1 MATLPPVILGVI
13 ILVAYTLALILRTML
28 LRRIVLTAPF
38 SSQSRRQFSLDF
50 FASLFAGILGAGFNM
65 TYLGF
70 PLESGLSLIAGC
82 LVAGFFLALDMA
94 LARER
99 AVISQVMVRNRHL
112 PPPKR
117 LYSMTRRF
125 ALVAF
130 TTALC
135 VSLVVVMVISRD
147 VVWLSMVGENPA
159 AQVQAQMSVTYEVLF
174 IVAVLL
180 ALVINLIVSYSRN
193 LKLLFD
199 NETTVLERVSQG
211 DFSRL
216 VPVATNDEFGF
227 IAGHTNHMIDGLK
240 HRIQLL
246 SALKLA
252 EEVQQNLLPG
262 RPPQHSGLDI
272 AGSSKYC
279 DETGGDY
286 YDFLELPEGRLGIV
300 VADATDHGVGSA
312 LQMTTAR
319 AFLLFGARDYQGPAR
334 LIDDVNH
341 YLTRDSYE
349 TSRFMSMFFLEI
361 ATSPKNLRWVRA
373 GHDPAL
379 LYDPE
384 AKSFQQLG
392 GEGIVLGV
400 TQDYRYREHRRDGW
414 RPGMVLVL
422 GTDGIHETH
431 DSSGQM
437 FGQQRLQHIIREHAH
452 LSAQNIQD
460 AVIDALERFRGDEP
474 QEDDITLV
482 VVKFLQ

>member
-1 MATLPPVILGVI
+1 MATLPPVTLGVI

-28 LRRIVLTAPF
+28 LRRIVLAAPF
-38 SSQSRRQFSLDF
+38 SIQPRRQFLLDF
-50 FASLFAGILGAGFNM
+50 CMSLFAGILGAGFNM

-70 PLESGLSLIAGC
+70 PLVSGFNLMTGC
-82 LVAGFFLALDMA
+82 LVVGFFLGLDMA

-99 AVISQVMVRNRHL
+99 AVIAEVMARDRHL
-112 PPPKR
+112 PPKR

-130 TTALC
+130 TAALC
-135 VSLVVVMVISRD
+135 VSLVVAMVISRD
-147 VVWLSMVGENPA
+147 VAWLSTVGENPA
-159 AQVQAQMSVTYEVLF
+159 AQVQAEMSVTYEVLF

-180 ALVINLIVSYSRN
+180 ALVINLIISYSRN

-199 NETTVLERVSQG
+199 NETTVLERVSRG

-252 EEVQQNLLPG
+252 EEVQQNLLPR
-262 RPPQHSGLDI
+262 RPPQRSGLDL
-272 AGSSKYC
+272 AGSSQYC

-300 VADATDHGVGSA
+300 VADASDHGVGSA
-312 LQMTTAR
+312 LQMASAR
-319 AFLLFGARDYQGPAR
+319 AFVLFGARDYQGPAR
-334 LIDDVNH
+334 LINDVNQ
-341 YLTRDSYE
+341 YITRDNYE
-349 TSRFMSMFFLEI
+349 SSRFMSMFFLEI
-361 ATSPKNLRWVRA
+361 ATSPKSLRWVRA

-384 AKSFQQLG
+384 ANSFQQLG
-392 GEGIVLGV
+392 GEGIVLGI
-400 TQDYRYREHRRDGW
+400 TQDYRYRQHSRDGW
-414 RPGMVLVL
+414 QPGMILVL

-437 FGQQRLQHIIREHAH
+437 FGQQRLQHIVREHAH
-452 LSAQNIQD
+452 QSAQNIQD
-460 AVIDALERFRGDEP
+460 AVIGALERFRGDEP